1 MEGKKNKE
9 KDEEPMLIPIG
20 TQGKWVM
27 CVSEMAACRSL
38 FALFFKVYD
47 GTMYIRWPTGIA
59 TLSFRERGRDKVDVR
74 PSSNRKKKRRIESS
88 EPRRRAAEF
97 AAESAEALAEHVAD
111 ATDHLGRD
119 VADLIDIR
127 RRISDVGAG
136 VRRRPRSFRLVVTS
150 WLVATTRTQ
159 SMKKIN

>member
-74 PSSNRKKKRRIESS
+74 PCSNRKKKGESNPQNQEEGPPS
-88 EPRRRAAEF
+88 LPPSPPRLLPNMLPTRPTTWVVTLLILLTYVAGSVT
-97 AAESAEALAEHVAD
+97 SAPAF
-111 ATDHLGRD
+111 
-119 VADLIDIR
+119 
-127 RRISDVGAG
+127 GAG
-136 VRRRPRSFRLVVTS
+136 RARSDS
-150 WLVATTRTQ
+150 
-159 SMKKIN
+159 SSPPDS